1 MTQSLDALLDQL
13 IERKDIHSAIMSV
26 ASGDGT
32 FKWSGARGVMSPD
45 GPPVTPTTPWF
56 VASITK
62 LFIASVVMRL
72 VEQGELALE
81 DRLVD
86 RHSPDITH
94 GLHVLDG
101 KDRTGQITIAHLLGH
116 ASGLPDYIEDYP
128 KKQRKDLADRRSLV
142 EILVEDGDRDWS
154 LEDTAQWVRERL
166 TPHFV
171 PQALDGKRV
180 RIRYSDTNYQL
191 LVGIVETCRKAPFPR
206 ILQDLILD
214 PLALKNT
221 WFSGHYQGA
230 GPEPAVPVLYAGAD
244 PINIPRFLT
253 SIGDMN
259 ATCDDLISFFRAVVQ
274 GRLFEQDDT
283 WRRMQS
289 PAHRFSF
296 PTDRG
301 ALRQP
306 GWPIEYGLG
315 VMGFQLPRLFTPFKP
330 MPKVVGHT
338 GSTGT
343 WLFYAPEPD
352 LYLAGAVSQVTAG
365 AVPFK
370 VVPKIL
376 QSVGQRPRT

>member
-1 MTQSLDALLDQL
+1 MTQQLDALLDEL
-13 IERKDIHSAIMSV
+13 IEHKNIYSAFMSV
-26 ASGDGT
+26 VSGDGT
-32 FKWSGARGVMSPD
+32 FQWSGARGVLSPG

-72 VEQGELALE
+72 VEQGELALA
-81 DRLVD
+81 DPLVD
-86 RHSPDITH
+86 RLPDALTH
-94 GLHVLDG
+94 RLHVLDG
-101 KDRTGQITIAHLLGH
+101 KDRTDQITIAHLLHH
-116 ASGLPDYIEDYP
+116 ASGLPDFIEDYP
-128 KKQRKDLADRRSLV
+128 KKQRKVLADRRSLV
-142 EILVEDGDRDWS
+142 EMLVEDGDRDWS

-214 PLALKNT
+214 PLELKNT
-221 WFSGHYQGA
+221 WFSGHFQGA
-230 GPEPAVPVLYAGAD
+230 GPEPAVPVLYAGTD

-274 GRLFEQDDT
+274 GRLFEKDDT

-289 PAHRFSF
+289 PAYRFSF

-315 VMGFQLPRLFTPFKP
+315 VMGFRLPRLFTPFRP
-330 MPKVVGHT
+330 MPRVVGHT

-343 WLFYAPEPD
+343 WLFYAPELD
-352 LYLAGAVSQVTAG
+352 MYLAGAVSQITAG
-365 AVPFK
+365 PVPFR

-376 QSVGQRPRT
+376 RMLSDQRR